1 MRFKTATRT
10 CKNLAIWLTLRRMK
24 THSISFEI
32 RKSLIASSSIPLLI
46 TLLQEICLRV
56 NSVKRHTAVVV
67 VVVWPTCHKE
77 QKNLAQTSSVAGGV
91 GVLDEQIKETI
102 QGWHYYLS
110 IISLLCR
117 ILPMFVGLE
126 CGD

>member
-1 MRFKTATRT
+1 M
-10 CKNLAIWLTLRRMK
+10 
-24 THSISFEI
+24 
-32 RKSLIASSSIPLLI
+32 
-46 TLLQEICLRV
+46 LLQDICLCV
-56 NSVKRHTAVVV
+56 NSVKHHTAVVV

-77 QKNLAQTSSVAGGV
+77 QKNLAQRTSSVAGGV

-110 IISLLCR
+110 ISSLLCR

-126 CGD
+126 MFVAIESE